1 MTRNFSRNG
10 TILKVF
16 FGVATLGVLVGAWFV
31 LSYRTFQQV
40 EAVVMPRAC
49 LPVIGLPGTEDMAL
63 DPKSGR
69 VFISSLDRRR
79 QARGDE
85 TRGRIALFDPAD
97 PLSTSWR
104 DRTNGVPRDF
114 SPIGISFYQSAG
126 IRRLFVVNDT
136 PASVL
141 LYNVSVAGDLTFLRE
156 FKDQRLSSPNS
167 VVAVGPSSFYVTND
181 VSGGHLEELRKVLV
195 KALIGVALGCVIG
208 FWFADRV
215 VDFLTVPL
223 DRALKKYTQGA
234 AVKEIEKKV
243 GYLGPELKPWLE
255 SEGLAPKQVL
265 VDPGQMVNLLRRV
278 SPGLTYND
286 LTPYRFNA
294 DNFDREKLPGLC
306 MDFSEHSDS
315 GDSTIQDRQKYLW
328 SNLSSS
334 DQTTVKTIAKIETV
348 SDEQFGQFL
357 DVMNRLVD
365 VKDMVEGKV
374 FADALVEPVYSFWDN
389 FKEQPDDTLPK
400 MYATFQE
407 DPSVDLNRRIN
418 RVLITRQFVGQ
429 CNELRLDLI
438 PLEIWESVLVGP
450 QSLTAT
456 EPFMIWVKAGLVS
469 GFLLASP
476 GFSFRSGLLL
486 PQDCMGTNAST
497 FTCICRS
504 AWRFSFQELAW
515 PLDLSSIRYWTSC
528 FPSMLK
534 WESRRFLEFM
544 TG

>member
-1 MTRNFSRNG
+1 MPIRKPDEDLFEESR
-10 TILKVF
+10 
-16 FGVATLGVLVGAWFV
+16 
-31 LSYRTFQQV
+31 
-40 EAVVMPRAC
+40 M
-49 LPVIGLPGTEDMAL
+49 
-63 DPKSGR
+63 
-69 VFISSLDRRR
+69 
-79 QARGDE
+79 
-85 TRGRIALFDPAD
+85 
-97 PLSTSWR
+97 
-104 DRTNGVPRDF
+104 
-114 SPIGISFYQSAG
+114 SF
-126 IRRLFVVNDT
+126 
-136 PASVL
+136 
-141 LYNVSVAGDLTFLRE
+141 
-156 FKDQRLSSPNS
+156 
-167 VVAVGPSSFYVTND
+167 
-181 VSGGHLEELRKVLV
+181 GGHLEELRKVLV

-476 GFSFRSGLLL
+476 WIFFQVWTFVAAGLYGHERKYVYLYMPISLALFFSGVGLAFGFVFDPVLDFLFSFNAQMGITPIPRVHDWLSFVLFLPIGFGLAFQLPLL
-486 PQDCMGTNAST
+486 MLFLNRLGVFSIDAYLTK
-497 FTCICRS
+497 
-504 AWRFSFQELAW
+504 WRVAIMVIFFL
-515 PLDLSSIRYWTSC
+515 
-528 FPSMLK
+528 SMLLTPADPVSMVLLAVPLTVLYFLGIGMCR
-534 WESRRFLEFM
+534 WMPQGQNPFEEVPESA
-544 TG
+544 

>member
-181 VSGGHLEELRKVLV
+181 VSGGHAALLGKLQFFLKLKTGAIYFFDGKSWSVEATGLGFANGIEKSPDGSKIYVAETSAARISSFARDLVTGHLE
-195 KALIGVALGCVIG
+195 LIG
-208 FWFADRV
+208 
-215 VDFLTVPL
+215 
-223 DRALKKYTQGA
+223 
-234 AVKEIEKKV
+234 
-243 GYLGPELKPWLE
+243 
-255 SEGLAPKQVL
+255 
-265 VDPGQMVNLLRRV
+265 
-278 SPGLTYND
+278 
-286 LTPYRFNA
+286 
-294 DNFDREKLPGLC
+294 
-306 MDFSEHSDS
+306 
-315 GDSTIQDRQKYLW
+315 RQKLDTFPD
-328 SNLSSS
+328 NLSVTQDGS
-334 DQTTVKTIAKIETV
+334 
-348 SDEQFGQFL
+348 L
-357 DVMNRLVD
+357 L
-365 VKDMVEGKV
+365 
-374 FADALVEPVYSFWDN
+374 
-389 FKEQPDDTLPK
+389 
-400 MYATFQE
+400 YAAH
-407 DPSVDLNRRIN
+407 PR
-418 RVLITRQFVGQ
+418 
-429 CNELRLDLI
+429 
-438 PLEIWESVLVGP
+438 P
-450 QSLTAT
+450 
-456 EPFMIWVKAGLVS
+456 
-469 GFLLASP
+469 
-476 GFSFRSGLLL
+476 LLL
-486 PQDCMGTNAST
+486 PATLTDRQAQAPSEFGRVPAIGTGGPSRLWVNDGS
-497 FTCICRS
+497 
-504 AWRFSFQELAW
+504 
-515 PLDLSSIRYWTSC
+515 DLSGSTVALEVGSKLLIGALYED
-528 FPSMLK
+528 K
-534 WESRRFLEFM
+534 FLLCD
-544 TG
+544 